1 MMNFKGFYKYY
12 SFFFKY
18 LFEIQKKLNNISSNP
33 KVILAFRLFYKSK
46 KPVHKIEY
54 SENSR

>member
-33 KVILAFRLFYKSK
+33 KVILAFRLFYK
-46 KPVHKIEY
+46 
-54 SENSR
+54 

>member
-18 LFEIQKKLNNISSNP
+18 LFEILNKLNNISSNQ
-33 KVILAFRLFYKSK
+33 KVILAFKVIL
-46 KPVHKIEY
+46 
-54 SENSR
+54 